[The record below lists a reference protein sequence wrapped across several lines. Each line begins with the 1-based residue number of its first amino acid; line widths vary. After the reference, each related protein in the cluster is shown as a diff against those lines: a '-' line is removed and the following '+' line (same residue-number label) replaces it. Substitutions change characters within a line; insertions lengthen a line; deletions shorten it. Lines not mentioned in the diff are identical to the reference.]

1 MSEETPTVA
10 RTNSFMVAIIF
21 IAFALSFFALYQA
34 MVAYVNQNP
43 ESGNSLLIMS
53 LTGFALSTYFMLQA
67 QRGAPK
73 LILKP
78 QRVATTILCE
88 KCGFKNVREFQRGDY
103 ILKETENCPKCNEK
117 TLITSIHREVE
128 GSESEE

>member
-10 RTNSFMVAIIF
+10 RTDSFMVAIIF

-34 MVAYVNQNP
+34 VIAYVNQNP

-53 LTGFALSTYFMLQA
+53 LTGFALSAYFMIQA
-67 QRGAPK
+67 QRGTPRM
-73 LILKP
+73 ILKP
-78 QRVATTILCE
+78 QRVATTILCQ

-103 ILKETENCPKCNEK
+103 ILKETESCPKCNEK
-117 TLITSIHREVE
+117 MLITSIHREVE
-128 GSESEE
+128 GEPED